1 MCFPSRP
8 PRINDAKGEKG
19 EWGTELKTRN
29 CPSTA
34 HRSMKSKLR
43 AGLRTHEWHVPH
55 RSPSHALWHSGLVID
70 HISFTVAGAAPELHY
85 HK

>member
-8 PRINDAKGEKG
+8 PRINYAKGEKG
-19 EWGTELKTRN
+19 EWGAVQRTRN

-43 AGLRTHEWHVPH
+43 AGLRTHEWRVPD
-55 RSPSHALWHSGLVID
+55 RSPSRALRHSGLVID
-70 HISFTVAGAAPELHY
+70 RISFTVAGAVPELHY
-85 HK
+85 LK